1 MKFEFYGDTYDTD
14 KPIYVLGYTIGH
26 HKYWFSLQ
34 KENVQRVLR
43 ESSYNIS
50 CKKLYVMELDF
61 LFDRST
67 ESNEVVVLKLNALR
81 SGVIVPCDY
90 DRHMCIIGHSAAD
103 CKKKFKE
110 WRSSV

>member
-1 MKFEFYGDTYDTD
+1 MKFEFDGREFDTD
-14 KPIYVLGYTIGH
+14 KPIYVLGYDIVH
-26 HKYWFSLQ
+26 RKYWFPMR
-34 KENVQRVLR
+34 KENVQRVL
-43 ESSYNIS
+43 SDSNYNIS

-67 ESNEVVVLKLNALR
+67 ESNEVVALKLNALR
-81 SGVIVPCDY
+81 SGVIVSCDY
-90 DRHMCIIGHSAAD
+90 DRHMCIIGHSASD